1 MRDDAGIYQCQ
12 GALGNAQRPR
22 LERNANLGKLM
33 EMLSTSVNQLD
44 AALDQL
50 SNAIEPVL
58 RSPDQDNVKGP
69 SMPSEVGLSPI
80 SSLVEGNI
88 QRLLS
93 MQQRVRDLTGR
104 LDV

>member
-1 MRDDAGIYQCQ
+1 MRDDAGIYQGQ
-12 GALGNAQRPR
+12 GMLGNAPRPR

-33 EMLSTSVNQLD
+33 EMLSTSVEQLD

-50 SNAIEPVL
+50 SDAMEPVL
-58 RSPDQDNVKGP
+58 RSPDHNTKGTGV
-69 SMPSEVGLSPI
+69 PSEVGLSAI
-80 SSLVEGNI
+80 SSMVEGNI

>member
-1 MRDDAGIYQCQ
+1 MRDDAGIYCGQ
-12 GALGNAQRPR
+12 GMSVNAKAPR

-33 EMLSTSVNQLD
+33 EMLTTSVNQLD

-50 SNAIEPVL
+50 SDAMEPVL
-58 RSPDQDNVKGP
+58 RSPDPNTHCP

-80 SSLVEGNI
+80 SSLVEGAV